1 MMQRIARTILLIL
14 TLLIVTTVAACSGIQ
29 GQAPAQQVPTSTPI
43 PTAPAVARPTYLVQ
57 RGDVQETLEFT
68 GRWQPRDQ
76 TLLSFPVS
84 GTVRSVNVKRGDAIT
99 TGQLL
104 ADFQISN
111 LEDQLASAQ
120 LNLQS
125 AKAALT
131 SGTTG
136 TINTVADAEVNLA
149 NAQLALQRTKD
160 SSPWPQ
166 VQSARIGL
174 DSATQNLA
182 NAQRAYDDAIS
193 RPSQSASA
201 IDQAYNNLL
210 SAKNQLRSAQSSY
223 DSAAQSFATYKYQIA
238 SAENAVIQARL
249 NLDQARTGGADPQKQ
264 QAVQSAQLQVDQIKN
279 NIAQSS
285 LKSPSDGEVLE
296 VTIKPGDA
304 VKAYD
309 SVMTIGRQEP
319 KEIVASIAIGDAQR
333 LSVGLIGIC
342 EVLNKPETAVQCI
355 VRRLPLSAKD
365 ADQSTRIAAS
375 LEDLK
380 LITGTLIDVQMPLK
394 VSTNVLWLPPAAV
407 RTFQNRTFVVLQTP
421 DGPRS
426 VDVEVGLR
434 TTDRV
439 ELKSGVKEGDVVV
452 GP

>member
-1 MMQRIARTILLIL
+1 
-14 TLLIVTTVAACSGIQ
+14 LLIVTTVAACSGIQ
-29 GQAPAQQVPTSTPI
+29 GAGPAQQAPTSTPI

-104 ADFQISN
+104 ADFQISG

-125 AKAALT
+125 AKTALT
-131 SGTTG
+131 TGTTG
-136 TINTVADAEVNLA
+136 TINTVADAEVALA
-149 NAQLALQRTKD
+149 NAKLSLQRTKD

-182 NAQRAYDDAIS
+182 NAQRSYDDAIS
-193 RPSQSASA
+193 RPNQAASV

-223 DSAAQSFATYKYQIA
+223 DSAAQNFATYQYTVA
-238 SAENAVIQARL
+238 SAENAVIQAQL
-249 NLDQARTGGADPQKQ
+249 NLEQARLGGADPQKQ
-264 QAVQSAQLQVDQIKN
+264 QAVQAAQLQVDQIKN

-380 LITGTLIDVQMPLK
+380 LITGTLIDVQMPLH
-394 VSTNVLWLPPAAV
+394 VSQNVLWLPPAAV

-439 ELKSGVKEGDVVV
+439 ELKSGVNEGDVVI